1 MLQKKFTKLSLK
13 RDTKR
18 NYEYTPY
25 LLDALRKKNLGH
37 CEFCPHV
44 TKASKKAKL
53 GHLKYH
59 HFMAKYSCELCSYC
73 GNFPRDIVEHVMA
86 DHRGTEVVRCLGCK
100 QLINF
105 GGDPR
110 TFQDHAE

>member
-1 MLQKKFTKLSLK
+1 ML
-13 RDTKR
+13 D
-18 NYEYTPY
+18 PM
-25 LLDALRKKNLGH
+25 RKKKPLGQ
-37 CEFCPHV
+37 CEFCPQV

-53 GHLKYH
+53 SHLRYH
-59 HFMAKYSCELCSYC
+59 HFMAKYSCELCSYS

-86 DHRGTEVVRCLGCK
+86 DHPGTEIVKCLGCK

-105 GGDPR
+105 GGDPQ